1 MTTFITDFDAAV
13 AMLGV
18 AQTAADMFGDD
29 ADEGARRYRDG
40 YAPEIAARSR
50 PTPGSD
56 ISLATR
62 CMVAVMGDHAPA
74 PLVQFARGC
83 WLPAP
88 AARPQDTWQLLAE
101 LDNVLGHIYGPRR
114 FRPFA
119 LPATVPAWPRQ
130 GR

>member
-1 MTTFITDFDAAV
+1 VLRRDRRLVPALV
-13 AMLGV
+13 
-18 AQTAADMFGDD
+18 
-29 ADEGARRYRDG
+29 RRYRDW

-56 ISLATR
+56 IYLATR
-62 CMVAVMGDHAPA
+62 SMVALMADHAPA

-83 WLPAP
+83 RLPDP
-88 AARPQDTWQLLAE
+88 AARPHDAWQLLAK
-101 LDNVLGHIYGPRR
+101 LDDVLGHIYGPRR